1 MTVPSLSSRAAAA
14 GSSHTRS
21 EALPSPRF
29 LHAVAAGQPQETA
42 LAVWWRRFRDP
53 QLDALIESTL
63 QQGYAASAAALRLQ
77 QASERGGGFADAVAP
92 ALADDAAREEAALYD
107 FYAVR
112 LRQVALTARHYF
124 QALCLRERIACA
136 DAAIAAGSTMLRR
149 AASRGDADHDVGMEA
164 AAGFSPLADLH
175 AHRIRLSAQ
184 WDAIAI
190 ALSYQVAQ
198 PPAVVVARL
207 RDRRLPA
214 ATAESPA
221 IGGPDRLRLR
231 RPDLCALADAGADA
245 TSDPWAMR
253 MAALIREQRVEQ
265 ACSEV
270 ELALAALAGAQN
282 ELVPVRAALAS
293 AEAQYRRLHAS
304 AERRRIVEAAYAV
317 HACRDREI
325 ETRGRGYLALV
336 DLFHA
341 AGCGWPVLSDPVL
354 HDRVLHDQVLHDQ
367 TFADLGPAH
376 RDRADEAPR
385 A

>member
-1 MTVPSLSSRAAAA
+1 MTVPSLSSRAVAA

-29 LHAVAAGQPQETA
+29 LHAVAAGEPQEAA

-77 QASERGGGFADAVAP
+77 QASERGGFDDAVA
-92 ALADDAAREEAALYD
+92 AAVADDAAREEAALYD

-136 DAAIAAGSTMLRR
+136 DAAIAAGSTTLRR
-149 AASRGDADHDVGMEA
+149 AVARGDADHDAGTEA

-198 PPAVVVARL
+198 PLAVVVARL

-245 TSDPWAMR
+245 SSDPWAMR
-253 MAALIREQRVEQ
+253 MAALVREQRVEQ

-293 AEAQYRRLHAS
+293 AEAQYKRLHAS

-354 HDRVLHDQVLHDQ
+354 HDPA
-367 TFADLGPAH
+367 FADLCPAH
-376 RDRADEAPR
+376 RDCADEAPR

>member
-1 MTVPSLSSRAAAA
+1 MAAESSQ
-14 GSSHTRS
+14 SRS
-21 EALPSPRF
+21 EALPSSRF
-29 LHAVAAGQPQETA
+29 LHAVATGQPQEAA

-53 QLDALIESTL
+53 QLDALIEATL
-63 QQGYAASAAALRLQ
+63 QQGYAASAAALHLQ
-77 QASERGGGFADAVAP
+77 QVSECSDGFIGEV
-92 ALADDAAREEAALYD
+92 ADDAAREDAALYD
-107 FYAVR
+107 FYTVR

-190 ALSYQVAQ
+190 ALAYQVAQ
-198 PPAVVVARL
+198 PLAVVVARL
-207 RDRRLPA
+207 HDRCLPA

-231 RPDLCALADAGADA
+231 RPDLCALADTGADA
-245 TSDPWAMR
+245 YSEPWAAR
-253 MAALIREQRVEQ
+253 MAALVREQRVEQ
-265 ACSEV
+265 AYSEV

-293 AEAQYRRLHAS
+293 AEAQYKRLRAS
-304 AERRRIVEAAYAV
+304 AERRRIVEAGYAV

-341 AGCGWPVLSDPVL
+341 AGCGWPVLSDPAPSDPAPSDL
-354 HDRVLHDQVLHDQ
+354 EL
-367 TFADLGPAH
+367 ADHALAS
-376 RDRADEAPR
+376 REPR

>member
-1 MTVPSLSSRAAAA
+1 MTAPSLSSRAVAA
-14 GSSHTRS
+14 GFSQTRS

-29 LHAVAAGQPQETA
+29 LHAVAAGPPQEAA

-53 QLDALIESTL
+53 QLDALIQTTL

-77 QASERGGGFADAVAP
+77 QMSECSDGSVDAMACPVS
-92 ALADDAAREEAALYD
+92 DDAAREALALYD
-107 FYAVR
+107 FYTVR

-136 DAAIAAGSTMLRR
+136 DAAIAAGSTTLRR
-149 AASRGDADHDVGMEA
+149 AAVRGDADHDAGTEA

-198 PPAVVVARL
+198 PLAVVIARL

-231 RPDLCALADAGADA
+231 RPDLCALADAGAEA
-245 TSDPWAMR
+245 SSDPWATR
-253 MAALIREQRVEQ
+253 MAALVREQRVEQ

-293 AEAQYRRLHAS
+293 AEAQYKRLRAS

-341 AGCGWPVLSDPVL
+341 AGCGWPVLSDPAL
-354 HDRVLHDQVLHDQ
+354 
-367 TFADLGPAH
+367 ADHGLAH
-376 RDRADEAPR
+376 RDLVDEEPQA
-385 A
+385 